1 LLRLALQLRP
11 RFRETAMKTT
21 YGILVGIIGAGAWFW
36 MRRRSA
42 ERMAG
47 ESGRVIFRNTPEPTP
62 LSSEG
67 VI

>member
-1 LLRLALQLRP
+1 
-11 RFRETAMKTT
+11 MKTT
-21 YGILVGIIGAGAWFW
+21 YGILAGIIGTGAWFW

-42 ERMAG
+42 ERMAS

-62 LSSEG
+62 LSAEG